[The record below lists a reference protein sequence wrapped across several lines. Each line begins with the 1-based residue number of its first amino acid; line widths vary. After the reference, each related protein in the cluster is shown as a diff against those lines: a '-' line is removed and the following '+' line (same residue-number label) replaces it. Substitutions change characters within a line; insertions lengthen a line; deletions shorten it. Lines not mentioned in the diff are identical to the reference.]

1 MQPLSRHRIRRCVHT
16 GTLALFAFAP
26 VASAFAE
33 TGDTVPA
40 PSQSAR
46 PSEPS
51 DRNQPSTPP
60 GPSGAVP
67 GTLGGQLYHSD
78 GVIAPPHTGDTNVVP
93 PPNAEISRTPVIPAP
108 GTPGGNPAIQP
119 K

>member
-1 MQPLSRHRIRRCVHT
+1 MHALSRHTIRPWALL
-16 GTLALFAFAP
+16 GALALAGFAP
-26 VASAFAE
+26 VATARAE

-51 DRNQPSTPP
+51 DQSQPSTPP

-67 GTLGGQLYHSD
+67 GTLSGELSRSD
-78 GVIAPPHTGDTNVVP
+78 GVIAPPHTGDAAVVP
-93 PPNAEISRTPVIPAP
+93 PPNQGISRTPVIPAP

>member
-1 MQPLSRHRIRRCVHT
+1 MQSLPRHTIRPWAVA
-16 GTLALFAFAP
+16 GALALFAFAP

-67 GTLGGQLYHSD
+67 GTLGGQLSHSD
-78 GVIAPPHTGDTNVVP
+78 GVIAPPHTGDTNVMP

-108 GTPGGNPAIQP
+108 GTPGGNPAIEP